1 MTKEAE
7 ACEQSSLSMVVAEA
21 VKLGVAQACAGDKG
35 GGVGEE
41 EGNTQCEKQ
50 AVAAMMS
57 NQQQVRAAPGIPRGR
72 SSKPRCRQAGKV
84 SVEMSGGCTGG

>member
-21 VKLGVAQACAGDKG
+21 VKLGVAQVCAGDKG

-41 EGNTQCEKQ
+41 EGNTQCVKQ

-57 NQQQVRAAPGIPRGR
+57 NQQQSVRHLGYPEEGPQNQGAGR
-72 SSKPRCRQAGKV
+72 QEKLV
-84 SVEMSGGCTGG
+84 